1 MARLFSITLAILAA
15 AVTISAAETNSQELI
30 AQAQRAFS
38 RNERK
43 EAIALMDKAVATAPT
58 NASARFIRARIL
70 DETRDFAGALKD
82 YSEVIKLAPKIPDAY
97 QFRGAVNF
105 KLGKIAESI
114 ADFDQF
120 IAMNPAREPHHW
132 QRGIS
137 HYYAGKFAEG
147 KRQFEIHQT
156 VNPRD
161 VENAAWHFLCNARLN
176 GVEQARKDLIPIEGD
191 ARVPMKEVQALFA
204 GKGTVQQVLDAAEA
218 GQVSDAERRNN
229 RFYAHLYLGLY
240 FEATGEAKRA
250 REHIEK
256 AAKDFSEEHYMGD
269 VARVHL
275 KLMNESA
282 KKK

>member
-1 MARLFSITLAILAA
+1 MLAAVARL
-15 AVTISAAETNSQELI
+15 SAAEVSSQELV
-30 AQAQRAFS
+30 AQAQQAFG
-38 RNERK
+38 RNDRK
-43 EAIALMDKAVATAPT
+43 GAIALMDKAVAAAPDNGAT
-58 NASARFIRARIL
+58 RFMRAGML
-70 DETRDFAGALKD
+70 DEMRDFAGALKD
-82 YSEVIKLAPKIPDAY
+82 YTRVIELAPKLGDAY
-97 QFRGAVNF
+97 ELRGAAHF
-105 KLGKIAESI
+105 KLGHIAESI

-120 IAMNPAREPHHW
+120 IKLNPAQEPHHW

-137 HYYAGKFAEG
+137 YYYAGKFADG

-176 GVEQARKDLIPIEGD
+176 GVEKARKDLIPIEGD

-218 GQVSDAERRNN
+218 GKVSGAQGRNN

-240 FEATGEAKRA
+240 FEALGDEKQTRA
-250 REHIEK
+250 HIEK
-256 AAKDFSEEHYMGD
+256 AAKDFSEDHYMGD

-275 KLMNESA
+275 KLMNEA
-282 KKK
+282 PKKK